1 MTLTSEIDN
10 SKPIAFIRLA
20 QKEDVKTI
28 MGFIKSLAEYE
39 KLSDEVVANEQSLG
53 EYLFGDRPYAEVLI
67 AEYDMKAVGFA
78 LFFHTFST
86 FLGMPGLY
94 LEDLYVKPKMRGKG
108 FGKALFLKVAQIA
121 QKRNCGRL
129 EWSVLNWNE
138 PAIGFYKKLGAQAMD
153 EWTVYR
159 LSRESLA
166 KLND

>member
-10 SKPIAFIRLA
+10 SKPIASIRLA
-20 QKEDVKTI
+20 QKKDVKTI

-94 LEDLYVKPKMRGKG
+94 LEDLYVKPEMRGKG

-138 PAIGFYKKLGAQAMD
+138 PAIGFYKKLGAQDMD

>member
-10 SKPIAFIRLA
+10 SKPIASIRLA
-20 QKEDVKTI
+20 KKKDVKTI

-94 LEDLYVKPKMRGKG
+94 LEDLYVKPEMRGKG

-121 QKRNCGRL
+121 QNRNCGRL

-138 PAIGFYKKLGAQAMD
+138 PAIGFYKKLGAQDMD